1 MGAAGLSFGH
11 LLIVLVVIVLV
22 FGTKKLRDVGGDLGA
37 ALRDFKAALGSDA
50 EASAGGKAATIAQAG
65 AADPA
70 AQPGARPPAQDGTG
84 TGQSHQG

>member
-37 ALRDFKAALGSDA
+37 ALRDFKAALGGDS
-50 EASAGGKAATIAQAG
+50 EASADRQANHS
-65 AADPA
+65 ADA
-70 AQPGARPPAQDGTG
+70 EHAMRQDKV
-84 TGQSHQG
+84 SRD

>member
-11 LLIVLVVIVLV
+11 LLIVLIVIVLV

-50 EASAGGKAATIAQAG
+50 SAPVDRHPGQ
-65 AADPA
+65 AADPVA
-70 AQPGARPPAQDGTG
+70 TRSASADAPHLPGQDSTNI
-84 TGQSHQG
+84 SRS